1 MLSFY
6 LKESLDITKIKD
18 PEHSKESEVDF
29 SGNLGRGVLLLSILF
44 VIVYAI
50 LLVKFRRYI
59 GAFEASL
66 TPMIIGLI
74 SSILTLPLHELLHA
88 ICISSKNNVQIY
100 RVKSGLMTWFTAPI
114 TKRRYLGMLLVPVL
128 LLGFIPSIC
137 TFVIPETMPG
147 FITFVLIF
155 SLGNIGM
162 SCGDLTNFII
172 TAILNTYL
180 LQVCQLLIE
189 NQTLPRADE
198 AVNSFR
204 EQLPQI
210 EAALQEAQLHVIPN
224 NLAVI
229 GAISFYKLT
238 NATKY
243 QHFLSWVKENSITRV
258 PGLHMNDLIQIF
270 DQIYENRPKSIFVS
284 MQFSVETEDTYQTI
298 KDVRDILKRE
308 NGLEIKLIKIDEH
321 HDGYSDEIYHR
332 IIDGI
337 KESSLVIADLSF
349 GNKNVH
355 HEIGYAQ
362 GLAKKVLLLYK
373 TRDGVPANSE
383 IGSNISMHDQV
394 RFRNQAE
401 LRPILLRKIR
411 EFFGIEV
418 DD

>member
-155 SLGNIGM
+155 SPGNIGM

-172 TAILNTYL
+172 TAI
-180 LQVCQLLIE
+180 
-189 NQTLPRADE
+189 
-198 AVNSFR
+198 
-204 EQLPQI
+204 
-210 EAALQEAQLHVIPN
+210 
-224 NLAVI
+224 
-229 GAISFYKLT
+229 K
-238 NATKY
+238 
-243 QHFLSWVKENSITRV
+243 VK
-258 PGLHMNDLIQIF
+258 
-270 DQIYENRPKSIFVS
+270 K
-284 MQFSVETEDTYQTI
+284 
-298 KDVRDILKRE
+298 
-308 NGLEIKLIKIDEH
+308 
-321 HDGYSDEIYHR
+321 
-332 IIDGI
+332 
-337 KESSLVIADLSF
+337 
-349 GNKNVH
+349 GNKVLPCKNG
-355 HEIGYAQ
+355 IF
-362 GLAKKVLLLYK
+362 KV
-373 TRDGVPANSE
+373 
-383 IGSNISMHDQV
+383 Q
-394 RFRNQAE
+394 
-401 LRPILLRKIR
+401 
-411 EFFGIEV
+411 
-418 DD
+418 

>member
-18 PEHSKESEVDF
+18 LEHSKESEVDF

-50 LLVKFRRYI
+50 LLVKFRGYI

-172 TAILNTYL
+172 TAI
-180 LQVCQLLIE
+180 
-189 NQTLPRADE
+189 
-198 AVNSFR
+198 
-204 EQLPQI
+204 
-210 EAALQEAQLHVIPN
+210 
-224 NLAVI
+224 
-229 GAISFYKLT
+229 K
-238 NATKY
+238 
-243 QHFLSWVKENSITRV
+243 VK
-258 PGLHMNDLIQIF
+258 
-270 DQIYENRPKSIFVS
+270 K
-284 MQFSVETEDTYQTI
+284 
-298 KDVRDILKRE
+298 
-308 NGLEIKLIKIDEH
+308 
-321 HDGYSDEIYHR
+321 
-332 IIDGI
+332 
-337 KESSLVIADLSF
+337 
-349 GNKNVH
+349 GNKVLPCKNG
-355 HEIGYAQ
+355 IF
-362 GLAKKVLLLYK
+362 KV
-373 TRDGVPANSE
+373 
-383 IGSNISMHDQV
+383 Q
-394 RFRNQAE
+394 
-401 LRPILLRKIR
+401 
-411 EFFGIEV
+411 
-418 DD
+418 

>member
-88 ICISSKNNVQIY
+88 ICISSKNNVQIC

-147 FITFVLIF
+147 FITFILIF

-172 TAILNTYL
+172 TAI
-180 LQVCQLLIE
+180 
-189 NQTLPRADE
+189 
-198 AVNSFR
+198 
-204 EQLPQI
+204 
-210 EAALQEAQLHVIPN
+210 
-224 NLAVI
+224 
-229 GAISFYKLT
+229 K
-238 NATKY
+238 
-243 QHFLSWVKENSITRV
+243 VK
-258 PGLHMNDLIQIF
+258 
-270 DQIYENRPKSIFVS
+270 K
-284 MQFSVETEDTYQTI
+284 
-298 KDVRDILKRE
+298 
-308 NGLEIKLIKIDEH
+308 
-321 HDGYSDEIYHR
+321 
-332 IIDGI
+332 
-337 KESSLVIADLSF
+337 
-349 GNKNVH
+349 GNKVLPCKNG
-355 HEIGYAQ
+355 IF
-362 GLAKKVLLLYK
+362 KV
-373 TRDGVPANSE
+373 
-383 IGSNISMHDQV
+383 Q
-394 RFRNQAE
+394 
-401 LRPILLRKIR
+401 
-411 EFFGIEV
+411 
-418 DD
+418 

>member
-114 TKRRYLGMLLVPVL
+114 TKRRYLGMLLVP
-128 LLGFIPSIC
+128 SIC

-172 TAILNTYL
+172 TAI
-180 LQVCQLLIE
+180 
-189 NQTLPRADE
+189 
-198 AVNSFR
+198 
-204 EQLPQI
+204 
-210 EAALQEAQLHVIPN
+210 
-224 NLAVI
+224 
-229 GAISFYKLT
+229 K
-238 NATKY
+238 
-243 QHFLSWVKENSITRV
+243 VK
-258 PGLHMNDLIQIF
+258 
-270 DQIYENRPKSIFVS
+270 K
-284 MQFSVETEDTYQTI
+284 
-298 KDVRDILKRE
+298 
-308 NGLEIKLIKIDEH
+308 
-321 HDGYSDEIYHR
+321 
-332 IIDGI
+332 
-337 KESSLVIADLSF
+337 
-349 GNKNVH
+349 GNKVLPCKNG
-355 HEIGYAQ
+355 IF
-362 GLAKKVLLLYK
+362 KV
-373 TRDGVPANSE
+373 
-383 IGSNISMHDQV
+383 Q
-394 RFRNQAE
+394 
-401 LRPILLRKIR
+401 
-411 EFFGIEV
+411 
-418 DD
+418 

>member
-66 TPMIIGLI
+66 TPMILGLI
-74 SSILTLPLHELLHA
+74 SSILILPLHESLHA

-172 TAILNTYL
+172 TAI
-180 LQVCQLLIE
+180 
-189 NQTLPRADE
+189 
-198 AVNSFR
+198 
-204 EQLPQI
+204 
-210 EAALQEAQLHVIPN
+210 
-224 NLAVI
+224 
-229 GAISFYKLT
+229 K
-238 NATKY
+238 
-243 QHFLSWVKENSITRV
+243 VK
-258 PGLHMNDLIQIF
+258 
-270 DQIYENRPKSIFVS
+270 K
-284 MQFSVETEDTYQTI
+284 
-298 KDVRDILKRE
+298 
-308 NGLEIKLIKIDEH
+308 
-321 HDGYSDEIYHR
+321 
-332 IIDGI
+332 
-337 KESSLVIADLSF
+337 
-349 GNKNVH
+349 GNKVLPCKNG
-355 HEIGYAQ
+355 IF
-362 GLAKKVLLLYK
+362 KV
-373 TRDGVPANSE
+373 
-383 IGSNISMHDQV
+383 Q
-394 RFRNQAE
+394 
-401 LRPILLRKIR
+401 
-411 EFFGIEV
+411 
-418 DD
+418 